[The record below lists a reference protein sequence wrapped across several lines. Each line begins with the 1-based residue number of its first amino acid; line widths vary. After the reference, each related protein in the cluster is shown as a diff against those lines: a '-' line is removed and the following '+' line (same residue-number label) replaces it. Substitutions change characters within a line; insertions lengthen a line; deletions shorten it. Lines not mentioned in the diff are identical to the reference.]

1 MYFLVARLANPQADD
16 IAEMFSG
23 QFEGDIL
30 MTDEEL
36 EMRNVESRTGL
47 IDTRYRWLNYE
58 VPYFIETQYFSKF
71 SNSKKTSI
79 I

>member
-1 MYFLVARLANPQADD
+1 MARLANPQPDD

-30 MTDEEL
+30 MTEEEL
-36 EMRNVESRTGL
+36 MERNINARTGL

-71 SNSKKTSI
+71 LLKI
-79 I
+79 YVE